1 MSEYTDKFIECCT
14 NLKNE
19 IQQTTPSS
27 PASLQ
32 RCLDVLNSCVI
43 QPQTDKESQSPS
55 PKDWFEPLWFIYY
68 MFFAIHNPKLEEYIN
83 RKYESTNISSS
94 TSTKEKQR
102 HILTPKIA
110 ASHVLKNMIR
120 RREST
125 STIVYQLFEYA
136 NIKNGK
142 ATYVYPSKQS
152 TLMQKQHQS
161 IASSQTS
168 QNDPA
173 RHVAN
178 TIIKSFC
185 AGHLKTTAVHIC
197 KLRKSIRPDDIH
209 IVYRLYIDSLVE
221 NQQSA
226 ICADEITEKIY
237 KIQYHR
243 KDIIFLALVAYMHM
257 KEDDINIRAVFISL
271 TEEETALVN
280 DAKEE
285 HAANKLAVL
294 DDNNKCR
301 SMSSLI
307 DIKYKCLLS

>member
-43 QPQTDKESQSPS
+43 QLQNDKESQSPS
-55 PKDWFEPLWFIYY
+55 PKDWFEPLWFVYY

-94 TSTKEKQR
+94 TSSKEKPRQL
-102 HILTPKIA
+102 LTPKIA
-110 ASHVLKNMIR
+110 AAHVLKNMIR

-142 ATYVYPSKQS
+142 ATYVYPSKQYI
-152 TLMQKQHQS
+152 LMQKQQHS
-161 IASSQTS
+161 IATPQTS
-168 QNDPA
+168 QNVPNITA
-173 RHVAN
+173 QNIAN
-178 TIIKSFC
+178 TIIKSFR
-185 AGHLKTTAVHIC
+185 AGHLKTTAVQIC
-197 KLRKSIRPDDIH
+197 KLKKSICPDNIH
-209 IVYRLYIDSLVE
+209 IVYRLYIDSIVE

-226 ICADEITEKIY
+226 ICADEICEKMN
-237 KIQYHR
+237 KIRYHR

-257 KEDDINIRAVFISL
+257 NEDDINIRAVFISL
-271 TEEETALVN
+271 SEEEM
-280 DAKEE
+280 
-285 HAANKLAVL
+285 AVV
-294 DDNNKCR
+294 DGGDREGGVKGGGIYICHTIP
-301 SMSSLI
+301 SPI

>member
-1 MSEYTDKFIECCT
+1 MSEYTDKFIDCCK

-19 IQQTTPSS
+19 IQQTSS
-27 PASLQ
+27 QSGSLP
-32 RCLDVLNSCVI
+32 RCLHVLNICVT
-43 QPQTDKESQSPS
+43 QLQNDKESHSPS

-142 ATYVYPSKQS
+142 ATYVYPFQHS
-152 TLMQKQHQS
+152 TQKRHQS

-178 TIIKSFC
+178 TIIKSFR
-185 AGHLKTTAVHIC
+185 AGHLKTTAVNIC
-197 KLRKSIRPDDIH
+197 KLQKSIRPDDID
-209 IVYRLYIDSLVE
+209 IVYRLYIDSILE

-226 ICADEITEKIY
+226 IYTNKVDEICEKRY
-237 KIQYHR
+237 KIQYNR
-243 KDIIFLALVAYMHM
+243 KDIIFLALVTYMHVN
-257 KEDDINIRAVFISL
+257 EEDINIRAVFISL
-271 TEEETALVN
+271 TDEEAALVN
-280 DAKEE
+280 DVNDEVIVEE
-285 HAANKLAVL
+285 IK
-294 DDNNKCR
+294 KCQDMPQ
-301 SMSSLI
+301 SPN